1 MTASPD
7 RRILS
12 IVRILKSCLL
22 SGLLVL
28 SLAAVPVQSG
38 QGAPSIEKVDPPS
51 WFVGHSRN
59 QITLL
64 ARGSNLA
71 GASVDSA
78 TDGVTVTGSRTNSTG
93 RWLFVD
99 VTIDDN
105 AVAGPVSLEVNTNGG
120 AVETGIE
127 LIPRLDPTGRFGGIT
142 PDDVVYLLMPD
153 RFSNGDVANDAPPG
167 SVPANRSQQF
177 AYHGGDLEGV
187 IDRLPYLADLG
198 VTAVWLNPIYDN
210 NDRGNDYHG
219 YGATDFYDVE
229 EHLGTVATFRELVD
243 AAHAVGIKVVQDQ
256 VANHCGPDHPWL
268 PVTPTPTWF
277 NGTVSSHLNNVY
289 DIASVVQQGADPA
302 RRKATLEGWFA
313 NFLPDMNQKDPEV
326 ATYLTQN
333 TLWWI
338 EMTGLDAIRQDTFPY
353 VPRTYWADWMD
364 AIKAEHPNFAVVGE
378 VFDGSPV
385 NVAFFQGGEAR
396 YDGVDSKLDTVF
408 DFPLHFR
415 IVSTFAQG
423 DEAFALRDVLG
434 ADTLYVRPEV
444 LVPFL
449 GNHDLQR
456 FATIAGGD
464 MKKLRL
470 AQTFLL
476 TTRGTPQLYYGDEIA
491 MTGGNDPDN
500 RRDFPGGFPG
510 DPRDAF
516 SPGGRSKKQAA
527 VFDHVRRVLA
537 ARAAHAA
544 LRGPST
550 SFQLAN
556 ETVIAYVRENGTD
569 RALVVLNTG
578 PASAR
583 PNIPVSDFFA
593 DGVALTDALGSGAG
607 GTVAAG
613 SIKLKLKSKS
623 GVILVAQ

>member
-1 MTASPD
+1 M
-7 RRILS
+7 
-12 IVRILKSCLL
+12 
-22 SGLLVL
+22 
-28 SLAAVPVQSG
+28 LALATVPVQSG

-59 QITLL
+59 AITLL
-64 ARGSNLA
+64 ARGSNLR
-71 GASVDSA
+71 GATVVSQ
-78 TDGVTVTGSRTNSTG
+78 TDGVTVNDVRANSTG
-93 RWLFVD
+93 RWLFID
-99 VTIDDN
+99 VTIADS
-105 AVAGPVSLEVNTNGG
+105 ATPGPVSLEVTANGG
-120 AVETGIE
+120 SVETGIE
-127 LIPRLDPTGRFGGIT
+127 LLPRLDPSGRFAGIT
-142 PDDVVYLLMPD
+142 PDDVLYLLMPD
-153 RFSNGDVANDAPPG
+153 RFADGDLANDDPPG
-167 SVPANRSQQF
+167 SVPVNRSAPF
-177 AYHGGDLEGV
+177 AYHGGDLQGV

-198 VTAVWLNPIYDN
+198 VTAIWMNPVYDN

-219 YGATDFYDVE
+219 YGATDYYDVE
-229 EHLGTVATFRELVD
+229 EHFGTVQKMRELVD

-313 NFLPDMNQKDPEV
+313 DFLPDLNQKDPEV

-338 EMTGLDAIRQDTFPY
+338 EMTGLDGIRQDTFPY

-364 AIKAEHPNFAVVGE
+364 AIKAEHPNFTVVGE

-464 MKKLRL
+464 MKRLRL

-476 TTRGTPQLYYGDEIA
+476 TTRGTPQLYYGDEIG
-491 MTGGNDPDN
+491 MTGGSDPDN

-516 SPGGRSKKQAA
+516 NASGRSKKQAA
-527 VFDHVRRVLA
+527 VFDHVQRVLA
-537 ARAAHAA
+537 ARAAHSA

-550 SFQLAN
+550 SFALAT
-556 ETVIAYVRENGTD
+556 ETVIAYVRENGSE
-569 RALVVLNTG
+569 RAIVVINTG
-578 PASAR
+578 SSAAR

-593 DGVALTDALGSGAG
+593 DGVTLSDALGSGAG
-607 GTVAAG
+607 GTVASGALK
-613 SIKLKLKSKS
+613 IKVKAKT
-623 GVILVAQ
+623 GVILVAP

>member
-1 MTASPD
+1 M
-7 RRILS
+7 
-12 IVRILKSCLL
+12 
-22 SGLLVL
+22 
-28 SLAAVPVQSG
+28 
-38 QGAPSIEKVDPPS
+38 
-51 WFVGHSRN
+51 
-59 QITLL
+59 
-64 ARGSNLA
+64 
-71 GASVDSA
+71 
-78 TDGVTVTGSRTNSTG
+78 
-93 RWLFVD
+93 
-99 VTIDDN
+99 
-105 AVAGPVSLEVNTNGG
+105 
-120 AVETGIE
+120 
-127 LIPRLDPTGRFGGIT
+127 
-142 PDDVVYLLMPD
+142 
-153 RFSNGDVANDAPPG
+153 
-167 SVPANRSQQF
+167 
-177 AYHGGDLEGV
+177 
-187 IDRLPYLADLG
+187 
-198 VTAVWLNPIYDN
+198 
-210 NDRGNDYHG
+210 
-219 YGATDFYDVE
+219 
-229 EHLGTVATFRELVD
+229 
-243 AAHAVGIKVVQDQ
+243 
-256 VANHCGPDHPWL
+256 
-268 PVTPTPTWF
+268 
-277 NGTVSSHLNNVY
+277 
-289 DIASVVQQGADPA
+289 
-302 RRKATLEGWFA
+302 
-313 NFLPDMNQKDPEV
+313 
-326 ATYLTQN
+326 
-333 TLWWI
+333 
-338 EMTGLDAIRQDTFPY
+338 
-353 VPRTYWADWMD
+353 
-364 AIKAEHPNFAVVGE
+364 
-378 VFDGSPV
+378 
-385 NVAFFQGGEAR
+385 
-396 YDGVDSKLDTVF
+396 
-408 DFPLHFR
+408 
-415 IVSTFAQG
+415 
-423 DEAFALRDVLG
+423 LG

>member
-1 MTASPD
+1 MKAVF
-7 RRILS
+7 LS
-12 IVRILKSCLL
+12 VF
-22 SGLLVL
+22 LVL
-28 SLAAVPVQSG
+28 ATIAAPHAVRSG

-59 QITLL
+59 EITLL

-71 GASVDSA
+71 GASVVSA
-78 TDGVTVTGSRTNSTG
+78 TEGVTVTGSRTNATG
-93 RWLFVD
+93 RWLFID
-99 VTIDDN
+99 IAIDD
-105 AVAGPVSLEVNTNGG
+105 AAAEGPVSLEVTTGSG
-120 AVETGIE
+120 VVETGIE
-127 LIPRLDPTGRFGGIT
+127 LLPRLEPTGRFAGIT
-142 PDDVVYLLMPD
+142 PDDVIYLLMPD
-153 RFSNGDVANDAPPG
+153 RFANGDTSNDAPAG
-167 SVPANRSQQF
+167 SVGSNRSEPF
-177 AYHGGDLEGV
+177 AYHGGDIQGV

-198 VTAVWLNPIYDN
+198 VTAIWLNPIYDN
-210 NDRGNDYHG
+210 SDRASDYHG

-229 EHLGTVATFRELVD
+229 EHLGTVAKFRELVD
-243 AAHAVGIKVVQDQ
+243 AAHSFGIKVVQDQ

-289 DIASVVQQGADPA
+289 DISSIVDPAADPA

-313 NFLPDMNQKDPEV
+313 NFLPDLNQKDPEV
-326 ATYLTQN
+326 ARYLTQN

-338 EMTGLDAIRQDTFPY
+338 GVTGLDGIRQDTFPY

-364 AIKAEHPNFAVVGE
+364 AIKAEHPNFTVIGE
-378 VFDGSPV
+378 VYDGNPV

-408 DFPLHFR
+408 DFALHFR
-415 IVSTFAQG
+415 LVATFATG
-423 DEAFALRDVLG
+423 GEAFVLRDMLG
-434 ADTLYVRPEV
+434 ADHRYVRPEV

-464 MKKLRL
+464 LKRLRL

-476 TTRGTPQLYYGDEIA
+476 TTRGTPQLYYGDEIG
-491 MTGGNDPDN
+491 MTGGSDPDN

-516 SPGGRSKKQAA
+516 SPGGRSKKQAG
-527 VFDHVRRVLA
+527 VYDHVRRVLA
-537 ARAAHAA
+537 ARESHAA

-550 SFQLAN
+550 SFVLAN
-556 ETVIAYVRENGTD
+556 ATVLAYVRENGPE

-583 PNIPVSDFFA
+583 PNVPVSDFFA
-593 DGVALTDALGSGAG
+593 DGVALTDALGSTVG
-607 GTVAAG
+607 GTVASG
-613 SIKLKLKSKS
+613 SIKLKLKART